1 MPKST
6 MRMGR
11 VRRSIP
17 LEKLSQLRILER
29 LRDAH
34 GLARRGIGAHATR
47 IRELLDDV
55 RVRLDAMDVVA
66 RVTSG
71 VGKEAGASR
80 AAEPT
85 GGGAPAGGGTML
97 RCVMRSE
104 LGRPVSEFR
113 LLPFGEVDVERALAG
128 GSFTFTRAHAEAAVR
143 WFNELQR
150 KLAIDYEH
158 QSVTTPGRP
167 DGLRPAAGWIGGL
180 EIRDDGLWATR
191 VEWTPKARQLL
202 EAGEYRYFSPV
213 IYWADEDYRELV
225 GLGPVALTN
234 DPAMHGVPALAA
246 TRGPVTPPAD
256 RPAGVG
262 DADRG
267 RFAAAE
273 QALAQLQAQLLLS
286 REESRAARAEVAALR
301 QQLAAQEADAFVER
315 GMRLGKILD
324 STSMDWRQDYLRD
337 PAEAEQR
344 LARSPV
350 LRPPG
355 RILTSERVIEP
366 APVASV
372 WGATGAGRYVP
383 DPADVAAYERAC
395 AAGRVRRK

>member
-234 DPAMHGVPALAA
+234 DPAMHGVPALAT
-246 TRGPVTPPAD
+246 TRGPVAPPAD

-267 RFAAAE
+267 SQPPSRRWRNCRRSFCCRARNRAQRGRRWLRCDSNLRRRRPTRLSSAACGWARFSTARAWTGGRTICATPRRPSSGWHGRPSC
-273 QALAQLQAQLLLS
+273 A
-286 REESRAARAEVAALR
+286 RRGGFSRA
-301 QQLAAQEADAFVER
+301 
-315 GMRLGKILD
+315 
-324 STSMDWRQDYLRD
+324 
-337 PAEAEQR
+337 
-344 LARSPV
+344 
-350 LRPPG
+350 
-355 RILTSERVIEP
+355 
-366 APVASV
+366 SV
-372 WGATGAGRYVP
+372 
-383 DPADVAAYERAC
+383 
-395 AAGRVRRK
+395 